1 MEEER
6 SKANVI
12 SPGCRSETAVWE
24 ENKELL
30 LLLGH
35 EDIREILMV
44 GILPF
49 FLKTRDKFFKLISS
63 SPKILKDF
71 VFSQT
76 LPSSEPEFKI

>member
-12 SPGCRSETAVWE
+12 SPGCISETAVWE

-35 EDIREILMV
+35 KDTGEILMV
-44 GILPF
+44 GIFPF
-49 FLKTRDKFFKLISS
+49 S
-63 SPKILKDF
+63 
-71 VFSQT
+71 
-76 LPSSEPEFKI
+76 